1 MKRKNVSEVAPVKV
15 TQPGY
20 KNMAAKYLWTQED
33 GCPNFAMRLMEFAP
47 GGETSFHHHLEE
59 HEFYIIDGV
68 ALLVDSEDNKVRLEP
83 GDTVY
88 LAPDEPHQICNGG
101 DTTMRLLCMVPILP
115 GGDGMSPA
123 PRPPE

>member
-1 MKRKNVSEVAPVKV
+1 MKKKSASEVTPLTV

-20 KNMAAKYLWTQED
+20 RDMAARYLWTKKD

-47 GGETSFHHHLEE
+47 GGETSFHNHLEE
-59 HEFYIIDGV
+59 HEFYMLDGV
-68 ALLVDSEDNKVRLEP
+68 ALLVDGENNEVRLEP

-88 LAPDEPHQICNGG
+88 LAPDEPHQIRNGG

-115 GGDGMSPA
+115 GGDGTSPA
-123 PRPPE
+123 PRPSE